1 MLEFQI
7 DQLVKMWLEED
18 INNIDLAS
26 SVIFDEEH
34 KSKGKFMAKQ
44 DGVICGW
51 DIVRKSFELLKYEGE
66 LKVFK
71 TRWSKRSKG

>member
-34 KSKGKFMAKQ
+34 KSKGKFMAKE
-44 DGVICGW
+44 DGVICG
-51 DIVRKSFELLKYEGE
+51 
-66 LKVFK
+66 
-71 TRWSKRSKG
+71 

>member
-26 SVIFDEEH
+26 SVILMRSI
-34 KSKGKFMAKQ
+34 K
-44 DGVICGW
+44 
-51 DIVRKSFELLKYEGE
+51 VRVSLWLRKME
-66 LKVFK
+66 
-71 TRWSKRSKG
+71 